1 MEISGISG
9 ELVMVERHQLVKGLS
24 VLWNALQAYR
34 EDLISEGEEMHD
46 KEWDEICTAMAHIHE
61 ALDIKHEDID

>member
-1 MEISGISG
+1 MKDTN
-9 ELVMVERHQLVKGLS
+9 QLTEGLG

-34 EDLISEGEEMHD
+34 EDLISEGVEMHD

-61 ALDIKHEDID
+61 ALDIKHEDIEC